1 MTADF
6 EAYQLPWTI
15 EAGNPFWE
23 RGPAIINNQG
33 IRIAYIEGA
42 PLIPH
47 DKDEAH
53 ATFILTAANL
63 HHELV
68 EALEAALT
76 LIPAYIIGGEHE
88 KVWRLAYAALAKAK
102 EDT

>member
-1 MTADF
+1 MTSKQT
-6 EAYQLPWTI
+6 ELGLPWKV

-47 DKDEAH
+47 DKDETH
-53 ATFILTAANL
+53 AAFILTAANL
-63 HHELV
+63 HHELLNI
-68 EALEAALT
+68 LECVAGDYEERGITGYILEFIKAA
-76 LIPAYIIGGEHE
+76 I
-88 KVWRLAYAALAKAK
+88 AKAK
-102 EDT
+102 EA